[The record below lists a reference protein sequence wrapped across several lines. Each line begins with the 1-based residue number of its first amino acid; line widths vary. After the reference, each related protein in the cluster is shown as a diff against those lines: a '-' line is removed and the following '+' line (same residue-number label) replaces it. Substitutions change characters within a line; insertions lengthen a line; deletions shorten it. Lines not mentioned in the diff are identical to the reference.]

1 MRGEIDPA
9 VLTPFE
15 AQTLLN
21 QAQAFYL
28 DSKRLEI
35 VKTFNKDPAHFDYE
49 KILIDMPIQ
58 SRIADLDV
66 DAQNNPHAPNQ

>member
-28 DSKRLEI
+28 DAKRLEI
-35 VKTFNKDPAHFDYE
+35 VKTFNKVRRRYPPYLRPGRANDSLTFNMC
-49 KILIDMPIQ
+49 L
-58 SRIADLDV
+58 
-66 DAQNNPHAPNQ
+66 